1 MRMRAFA
8 FRNLR
13 ELIRDPMMLV
23 FFLGFPVI
31 LLVLLSVIQRNIPVE
46 LFVLSKLTPGMAVF
60 GLSFLS
66 LFAGTLVAR
75 DCGSSFLMRLLTT
88 PMTATDFMGG
98 YLLPLVPAAAGQCA
112 VCFLTAIL
120 LGLAPCLNMLLCLP
134 VLLPVAV
141 FFTAAGLLLGTVCS
155 EKAVS
160 GAASLLVNVAAWLS
174 GIWFDL
180 SLIGGVFEQICRFL
194 PFAAAVQAAQLV
206 LSGDWAGALEPFLLT
221 LLWSG
226 LLLGV
231 TVWLFHRRVSAPA

>member
-31 LLVLLSVIQRNIPVE
+31 LLVLLSVIQRNVPVE

-112 VCFLTAIL
+112 ACFLTAIL
-120 LGLAPCLNMLLCLP
+120 L
-134 VLLPVAV
+134 
-141 FFTAAGLLLGTVCS
+141 
-155 EKAVS
+155 
-160 GAASLLVNVAAWLS
+160 
-174 GIWFDL
+174 
-180 SLIGGVFEQICRFL
+180 
-194 PFAAAVQAAQLV
+194 
-206 LSGDWAGALEPFLLT
+206 
-221 LLWSG
+221 
-226 LLLGV
+226 
-231 TVWLFHRRVSAPA
+231 